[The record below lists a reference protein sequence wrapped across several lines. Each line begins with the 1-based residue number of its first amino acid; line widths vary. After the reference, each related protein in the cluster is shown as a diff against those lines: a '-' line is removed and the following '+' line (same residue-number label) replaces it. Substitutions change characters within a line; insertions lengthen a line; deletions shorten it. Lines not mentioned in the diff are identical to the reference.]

1 MLTLELD
8 LVGEADVV
16 ALDEGVLG
24 VDVGVALTDAR
35 WTTDGGEGEVV
46 VEDVVRLDGLG
57 VDMTGIG
64 RVGEGVDTV
73 PEDDVLEVD
82 EDGAT
87 NRTGGLD
94 REVEVVELL
103 PDEVIGGLEVEV
115 LEVDGGTENDVD
127 EDVLLV
133 RLEVLVVVG
142 MMELELVDRLGLL
155 DEVVGVGGTLEEL
168 DEEEMLQPGV
178 VKYEV
183 EQSVFAALR
192 KKTSLLKMVS
202 GQETVLVTQGPKLIE
217 EDIVGLGVVV
227 ITILTGGLE
236 VELVVGMELL
246 LLVVLIEV
254 NGGEEEELLLLVE
267 DTEVLLVEEID
278 DDCEVE
284 VKELLLVEEE
294 EKLPLVEDT
303 EVLVEEL
310 DDDFEVE
317 DEELDE
323 EVLEIEELELDVEL
337 IIGMIEEEENED
349 DVDEVEE
356 LDEVEDTLGEL
367 DELDE
372 LDEVEERLDKL
383 EELDEDELEELVLVL
398 ETVVELVLVL
408 EILEEVELELLLR
421 DDVVGDEVVVTE
433 QDVGTAVVVQL
444 VVSCLLFF
452 PPGTCV

>member
-8 LVGEADVV
+8 MVGEADVV
-16 ALDEGVLG
+16 ELDEGVLG

-46 VEDVVRLDGLG
+46 TEGVVGLDGLG
-57 VDMTGIG
+57 VEMIGIG
-64 RVGEGVDTV
+64 RVGERVDTV

-82 EDGAT
+82 EEGAT
-87 NRTGGLD
+87 NKTGGLD
-94 REVEVVELL
+94 RDVEVVELL
-103 PDEVIGGLEVEV
+103 PDEVTDGLEEV
-115 LEVDGGTENDVD
+115 LDVDGGTATDVD

-142 MMELELVDRLGLL
+142 VMELELVDKLGLL
-155 DEVVGVGGTLEEL
+155 DEVVEVGGTVEEL
-168 DEEEMLQPGV
+168 DEEETLQPGV

-183 EQSVFAALR
+183 TQSVFSALR
-192 KKTSLLKMVS
+192 KKTSLLKMIS
-202 GQETVLVTQGPKLIE
+202 GQETVLVMQGPKLIE
-217 EDIVGLGVVV
+217 EDIVGLDVVV

-254 NGGEEEELLLLVE
+254 NGGGEE
-267 DTEVLLVEEID
+267 
-278 DDCEVE
+278 
-284 VKELLLVEEE
+284 KELLLVEEE
-294 EKLPLVEDT
+294 EELLGEELDDDCEVEEEELLLVEEEGELLLVEDREGLAE
-303 EVLVEEL
+303 EV

-323 EVLEIEELELDVEL
+323 EGLEIEELEVEDEL
-337 IIGMIEEEENED
+337 IIGVLEEEEDEDEDED
-349 DVDEVEE
+349 DVGEVEE
-356 LDEVEDTLGEL
+356 LDEDEDTL

-372 LDEVEERLDKL
+372 LDEVEGRLD
-383 EELDEDELEELVLVL
+383 ELEDELEELVLVL